1 MLSVGGVAGAGWK
14 LTISGRG
21 VVSAA
26 GWGDGPI
33 RRSGRRRT
41 STKSVPG
48 TPGFRPGTSAL
59 VPVLDAGTEE
69 SEIQLAKDDT
79 VACTEPASL
88 DVGSGGVYTAHRD
101 LLSGPPGPKPLSVHG
116 CRRLSRGAHPDP
128 PYRTTIVC
136 ARATRFTFLMH
147 GRTTSHRTSPR
158 RGHRRRE
165 NTTTPSVT
173 ARPWRPASPSERH
186 PQHQARL
193 AQRGAA
199 EWSAVRGHAP
209 PHALPAAASVLVTT
223 RRLATLH
230 TRTQSICH
238 FSLGRR

>member
-1 MLSVGGVAGAGWK
+1 MTLWLAQSQRPWTLARAG
-14 LTISGRG
+14 
-21 VVSAA
+21 
-26 GWGDGPI
+26 
-33 RRSGRRRT
+33 
-41 STKSVPG
+41 
-48 TPGFRPGTSAL
+48 
-59 VPVLDAGTEE
+59 
-69 SEIQLAKDDT
+69 
-79 VACTEPASL
+79 
-88 DVGSGGVYTAHRD
+88 YTAHRD
-101 LLSGPPGPKPLSVHG
+101 LLSGPPKPLSVHG

-128 PYRTTIVC
+128 PYRTNIVC

-173 ARPWRPASPSERH
+173 ARPWQPASPSERHPQHQARPAQRGAAEWSAVRPRTASRTPCSSFRSCCHAPPGHTHAKHLSVTARPRQPASPSERH